1 MADSLCLLAFNIK
14 QKEVQSILCLFFVN
28 RHFTNQLK
36 LKMNSGKKSYTF
48 EEIKQ
53 KLVNY
58 CVYQDRCHAEVE
70 QKMREFVLIPE
81 AKEEILLY
89 LMQEN
94 YLNEE
99 RFIRSYI
106 RGKFY
111 LKNWGKTK
119 IRIHLKQKGIHDKLI
134 ASCFDEIDEND
145 YLKIIRKVYENYES
159 KLKGLN
165 DYQKKQKTI
174 KYLLSRGFEYDA
186 ILQVS
191 D

>member
-1 MADSLCLLAFNIK
+1 MSDK
-14 QKEVQSILCLFFVN
+14 KLF
-28 RHFTNQLK
+28 
-36 LKMNSGKKSYTF
+36 TF
-48 EEIKQ
+48 EETKQ

-99 RFIRSYI
+99 RFVRSYI

-111 LKNWGKTK
+111 IKHWGKNK
-119 IRIHLKQKGIHDKLI
+119 IKIHLKQKGITEKLI
-134 ASCFDEIDEND
+134 NKCFDEIDPDD
-145 YLKIIRKVYENYES
+145 YEKTLRRLIENYS
-159 KLKGLN
+159 GKLSGMKE
-165 DYQKKQKTI
+165 YQKKSKTI
-174 KYLLSRGFEYDA
+174 TYLMGRGYEYDLILQGFET
-186 ILQVS
+186 
-191 D
+191 